1 MTRAS
6 LALVALLVAGCP
18 KEGTEPVSSGTA
30 VSDERPAD
38 LGLDRGQRR
47 ALRGDLERRLRVLT
61 SSDDGDPELRAAT
74 QQRLEGALAALTV
87 LDALDGSNQ
96 APRDQER
103 AALDALT
110 TWLQEATA
118 TEVVTLPSSD
128 AGEDGPW
135 ARARA
140 LYGEGDRE
148 AALVEGL
155 AALRQLTEAG
165 VDSASLRYQ
174 LGTWALEQEDGA
186 LAAELFDSALTVQEG
201 LGWIQEEAPLQAT
214 RARNLALGPDGA
226 VLAEA
231 NTLIDRGRLAEADAR
246 LVELIANGTDPEVV
260 ADATELRS
268 LLLADAADL
277 ATEKLARAEQLLQ
290 GPGPWD
296 AVVDLITEVRELP
309 IDAVDESELL
319 RIQGW
324 YRSRA
329 GEQGSEEQAARE
341 RAVDATLKDARE
353 LVLAGEYRAAL
364 LTYRKLEGTS
374 AQTTARRE
382 AREASETL
390 VRVEREKAGERF
402 VAARKLRDPEAK
414 RTELTAVRDQLASL
428 LAEFPDSSYAER
440 LRTNLAA
447 VERELAA
454 L

>member
-201 LGWIQEEAPLQAT
+201 LGWIQEVT
-214 RARNLALGPDGA
+214 
-226 VLAEA
+226 
-231 NTLIDRGRLAEADAR
+231 
-246 LVELIANGTDPEVV
+246 
-260 ADATELRS
+260 
-268 LLLADAADL
+268 
-277 ATEKLARAEQLLQ
+277 
-290 GPGPWD
+290 
-296 AVVDLITEVRELP
+296 
-309 IDAVDESELL
+309 
-319 RIQGW
+319 
-324 YRSRA
+324 
-329 GEQGSEEQAARE
+329 
-341 RAVDATLKDARE
+341 
-353 LVLAGEYRAAL
+353 
-364 LTYRKLEGTS
+364 
-374 AQTTARRE
+374 
-382 AREASETL
+382 
-390 VRVEREKAGERF
+390 
-402 VAARKLRDPEAK
+402 
-414 RTELTAVRDQLASL
+414 
-428 LAEFPDSSYAER
+428 
-440 LRTNLAA
+440 
-447 VERELAA
+447 
-454 L
+454 